1 VDYDVISGMSSQT
14 ILIVDN
20 DSVIRSSLK
29 AFLENH
35 KYKVCEAGSFK
46 EAVKQNLTA
55 FSAVVSEASLP
66 DSPGTD
72 LIKLAGDVPVI
83 ILSSQASLKSA
94 VATMKLGAADYVPKP
109 TDFDELAKTLNDL
122 ICKDLKSGINMLGQ
136 CSTIS
141 AIIKQ
146 LEKVAPTDT
155 NVLINGES
163 GTGKELVARKI
174 HTLSQ
179 RSDRQMIS
187 LNCAA
192 IPDALIESELF
203 GHEKGAFSGATADR
217 VGLVE
222 AADGS
227 TLFLDEIGELPA
239 GAQGR
244 LLRVLQE
251 GEVRRV
257 GSIETRKV
265 SVRLIASTHRNLE
278 ALVRDG
284 AFREDLYYRLNV
296 VKLQL
301 PALRDRGSDITLLA
315 AHFLSEI
322 GTAHGKPKLRFKDS
336 ALKLIESYQW
346 PGNIRELENAIQRA
360 VILADNRSIG
370 ADLLAVE
377 PERPASLPIPGE
389 EAQNV
394 SLEDYFVKFVLENQD
409 QMTETQ
415 IAQKLGISRKA
426 LWQKRQKL
434 GIPRER
440 SRNR

>member
-1 VDYDVISGMSSQT
+1 MSSQT

-35 KYKVCEAGSFK
+35 NYKVCEAGSFK
-46 EAVKQNLTA
+46 EAVRQDLTA
-55 FSAVVSEASLP
+55 FNAVVADANLP

-72 LIKLAGDVPVI
+72 LIKLAGNVPVI
-83 ILSSQASLKSA
+83 IASAQASLKSA
-94 VATMKLGAADYVPKP
+94 VKSMKMGAADYLPKP
-109 TDFDELAKTLNDL
+109 LDFESLARTLRDL
-122 ICKDLKSGINMLGQ
+122 TCQEVLSSINMLGQ
-136 CSTIS
+136 CSTMN
-141 AIIKQ
+141 AIIDQ
-146 LEKVAPTDT
+146 LKKVAPTDT
-155 NVLINGES
+155 NVLIQGES

-179 RSDRQMIS
+179 RAERQMIS

-192 IPDALIESELF
+192 IPDHLIESELF

-227 TLFLDEIGELPA
+227 TLFLDEIGELP
-239 GAQGR
+239 GSAQGR

-251 GEVRRV
+251 GEVRLI
-257 GSIETRKV
+257 GSVATRKV

-278 ALVRDG
+278 ALVNQG

-296 VKLQL
+296 VKLKL
-301 PALRDRGSDITLLA
+301 PPLRDRGSDIALLA
-315 AHFLSEI
+315 GHFLKTLGER
-322 GTAHGKPKLRFKDS
+322 HGKPKLRFRES
-336 ALKLIESYQW
+336 AVTCIENYSW

-360 VILADNRSIG
+360 VILADTRSIG
-370 ADLLAVE
+370 VELLAIE
-377 PERPASLPIPGE
+377 PDQPPSVPGQE
-389 EAQNV
+389 TDGENV
-394 SLEDYFVKFVLENQD
+394 SLEDYFVKFVLDNQD
-409 QMTETQ
+409 QMTETE

-434 GIPRER
+434 GIPREKGR
-440 SRNR
+440 RR